1 MAQLSLPIRR
11 LKESSLALGLGF
23 RGLGVWCF
31 LGLRVQWFR
40 VRGGKFRFKRD
51 LWDFGESVDHPESE
65 LEASFEFLW
74 EQREA
79 PDICVWNA

>member
-1 MAQLSLPIRR
+1 MAQLSLPIQR

-23 RGLGVWCF
+23 RGLGVF

-40 VRGGKFRFKRD
+40 VRGRLGKSRFKRD

-65 LEASFEFLW
+65 LEASFEFL
-74 EQREA
+74 
-79 PDICVWNA
+79 